1 MGCRRRRS
9 HTSHPQT
16 HQRVGNP
23 GCRDALRVAR
33 CREVDSTAY
42 RIAGRDQPSMWSWLA
57 DYGKA
62 QAPIIP
68 TSEAM
73 QCFDLVLF
81 DTVDSFQ
88 PLSRLFLYLGG
99 NAVLTLG
106 GISAVH
112 MPRILVFFG
121 FKQQR
126 PGVRQCKYTN
136 NNLEWPCC
144 QNQTAEQ
151 DSTTKTDVSRLGAFR
166 SVPKLTLHRSNSLTS
181 IAKAQ
186 MVLWH
191 VDRMLHRKELF
202 EHREHP

>member
-1 MGCRRRRS
+1 MPCGLPGAVKLTPRHIESQAGISLQCGHGSQITAKPRRQS
-9 HTSHPQT
+9 Q
-16 HQRVGNP
+16 
-23 GCRDALRVAR
+23 ALSIV
-33 CREVDSTAY
+33 
-42 RIAGRDQPSMWSWLA
+42 
-57 DYGKA
+57 
-62 QAPIIP
+62 P

-126 PGVRQCKYTN
+126 PGVRQCKYTI
-136 NNLEWPCC
+136 NNLGWPCC

-166 SVPKLTLHRSNSLTS
+166 SEAKLTLNRSNSLTS

-186 MVLWH
+186 MVLWY
-191 VDRMLHRKELF
+191 VDRILHRKELF
-202 EHREHP
+202 